1 MGDGAEVPEIA
12 LFVESEMLWVL
23 KDVLVLE
30 DPLTFEVDVSTV
42 GEGEY
47 GLPLAN
53 LKLSPQQF
61 SKAAAVPGT
70 SLQQK
75 SSVKTPLEHGRIL
88 LNDPCATKKQFILE
102 FRSVGLV
109 LSGVHVLFKHF
120 LHNSVKPNL
129 DQYSH
134 RDT

>member
-12 LFVESEMLWVL
+12 LFVEAEMLWVL

-42 GEGEY
+42 GEGAY

-61 SKAAAVPGT
+61 SEAAAVPGA

-75 SSVKTPLEHGRIL
+75 SSV
-88 LNDPCATKKQFILE
+88 
-102 FRSVGLV
+102 
-109 LSGVHVLFKHF
+109 
-120 LHNSVKPNL
+120 
-129 DQYSH
+129 
-134 RDT
+134 